1 MPLLCGLPQPPA
13 VLSAAARCQQSG
25 VWVKIRLVEGLG
37 KIRASMTVHCQVDVV
52 INLPVHHSLLPLSL
66 GLRHLYW
73 PLFRRHR
80 TPRYKLFCER
90 FHHHSPFFR
99 ASTSIPI
106 DACQT
111 NENEKNVP
119 KKPFAWLHA
128 NNPGFPNRSVS
139 ETKRPV
145 FDRKHTNRP
154 LEGRL
159 TEQHILTPAARHS
172 DAA

>member
-1 MPLLCGLPQPPA
+1 MHTETHTHTHTHTHPARTPMLLLCGLPQPPA

-37 KIRASMTVHCQVDVV
+37 KIRAFMTVHCQVDVV

-99 ASTSIPI
+99 ASTLVKQMKMKKTCLKNLSRGSTLTIPAFQTGPFRKQSARYSI
-106 DACQT
+106 A
-111 NENEKNVP
+111 
-119 KKPFAWLHA
+119 
-128 NNPGFPNRSVS
+128 S
-139 ETKRPV
+139 
-145 FDRKHTNRP
+145 
-154 LEGRL
+154 
-159 TEQHILTPAARHS
+159 TPTVHLR
-172 DAA
+172 DG

>member
-1 MPLLCGLPQPPA
+1 MATYFFFIRVCHPRCETAQEHAPADARMHTETHTQTNTHTHPARTPMPLLCGLPQPPA

-99 ASTSIPI
+99 AST
-106 DACQT
+106 
-111 NENEKNVP
+111 
-119 KKPFAWLHA
+119 
-128 NNPGFPNRSVS
+128 
-139 ETKRPV
+139 
-145 FDRKHTNRP
+145 
-154 LEGRL
+154 RL
-159 TEQHILTPAARHS
+159 S
-172 DAA
+172 NK